1 MATTPMTNEADV
13 NIGGSLLAV
22 QWSLAGIAGIVLG
35 MRLFTVTCILQRVR
49 AADYLMVL
57 AFVRPAIPN
66 SCHYGNN
73 HNSDRFVLSSMG
85 HCSRQR
91 VIVVLVDTSTISMEK
106 REAML

>member
-1 MATTPMTNEADV
+1 MATTPMTNEADA

-22 QWSLAGIAGIVLG
+22 QWSLAGIAGLVLG

-49 AADYLMVL
+49 IADYVL

-73 HNSDRFVLSSMG
+73 HNSDRFVLLSMG
-85 HCSRQR
+85 HCSQ
-91 VIVVLVDTSTISMEK
+91 
-106 REAML
+106 